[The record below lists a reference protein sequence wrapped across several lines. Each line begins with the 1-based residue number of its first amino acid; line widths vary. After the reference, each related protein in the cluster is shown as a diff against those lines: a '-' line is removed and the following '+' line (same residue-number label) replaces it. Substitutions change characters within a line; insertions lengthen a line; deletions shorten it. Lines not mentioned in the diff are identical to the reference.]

1 MKPEIISINIQKG
14 GCGKSTTCQV
24 CSEIL
29 GSGCLNGKA
38 SNVLCVDTDP
48 QCNLTTISG
57 IELEKCAEHN
67 LYTLLNGTSSL
78 EECIVHTPYYDVIPG
93 SVWLS
98 NADIAFNKIGKEQM
112 LKEALDGADYDYIL
126 IDTPPALGLLNIMS
140 LTASTKLLIPT
151 ECSYLSM
158 VGLEQLFQTIESV
171 KKYTNPNLEIL
182 GILMVKYSARTNLN
196 AAIYDALNEMAAEA
210 NTKVFEAKIR
220 ETVKVRE
227 AQSQMQPLIDWA
239 PSCSAMEDY
248 KTLVKEIFPTLK

>member
-1 MKPEIISINIQKG
+1 MNTEIISVNIQKG
-14 GCGKSTTCQV
+14 GCAKSSTVQILG
-24 CSEIL
+24 EIL
-29 GSGCLNGKA
+29 GKLYNKK
-38 SNVLCVDTDP
+38 VLCIDTDP

-57 IELEKCAEHN
+57 IELEDCAEHN
-67 LYTLLNGTSSL
+67 LYTLLNGNSTL
-78 EECIVHTPYYDVIPG
+78 EECIVKATYYDVIPG

-112 LKEALDGADYDYIL
+112 LKEAIEGAKYDYIL

-171 KKYTNPNLEIL
+171 KKYTNPNLELL

-227 AQSQMQPLIDWA
+227 AQSQMQPLIEWA

-248 KTLVKEIFPTLK
+248 KALVKEIFPTLK